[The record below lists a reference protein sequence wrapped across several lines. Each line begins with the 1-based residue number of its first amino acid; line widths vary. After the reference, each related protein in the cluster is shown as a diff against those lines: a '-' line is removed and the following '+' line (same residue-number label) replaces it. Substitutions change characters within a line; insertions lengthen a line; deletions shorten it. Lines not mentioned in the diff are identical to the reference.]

1 MGCEANGQLAPVMM
15 QQTWG
20 VADDYLAVLGTDRV
34 TPDGL
39 VCQPN
44 AWPFPT
50 VN

>member
-1 MGCEANGQLAPVMM
+1 
-15 QQTWG
+15 
-20 VADDYLAVLGTDRV
+20 VLGTDRV
-34 TPDGL
+34 NPDGL